1 MRPPRAPAVILPGTL
16 SSMNRPTAVL
26 GSGAQLTNMAKKK
39 RRPRPKLVPIQ
50 SAAKRRGTDRRWK
63 RWFEDIKN
71 QILQI
76 VHRRHL
82 SREVMAMIDAN
93 PRLKVPSAFYAWMR
107 AAYIND
113 MTMAISRLV
122 DRDTRRL
129 SRVGLIEEVADHPEV
144 MTRRRFVAG
153 SRGWLRDMGHRDFDQ
168 FAAPHAK
175 RVHRTVIRAHRREL
189 LAARGK
195 TPKCCEQ
202 ARGTQKHVPNA
213 SPPHLR
219 GVGHMP

>member
-1 MRPPRAPAVILPGTL
+1 
-16 SSMNRPTAVL
+16 
-26 GSGAQLTNMAKKK
+26 
-39 RRPRPKLVPIQ
+39 
-50 SAAKRRGTDRRWK
+50 
-63 RWFEDIKN
+63 
-71 QILQI
+71 
-76 VHRRHL
+76 
-82 SREVMAMIDAN
+82 MAMIDAN